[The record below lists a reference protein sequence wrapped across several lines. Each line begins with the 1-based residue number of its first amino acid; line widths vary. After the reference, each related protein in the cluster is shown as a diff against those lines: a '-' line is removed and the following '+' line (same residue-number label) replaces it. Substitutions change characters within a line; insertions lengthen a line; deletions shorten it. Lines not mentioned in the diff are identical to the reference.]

1 MRPAQPPNTELLQQ
15 GMAYHQGGHLQA
27 AAHHYQT
34 VLQSAPRDFHALRLL
49 GIVRL
54 QQGNFPEAEKLLSK
68 AVKQNGNSGDTY
80 YYLGRAFWENKNKE
94 RAIFCLKKCI
104 ALEPRH
110 DTALVMLGFA
120 SVDAGNRTQAL
131 EFFRRAATANPGT
144 ADAWYNMAKL
154 LDATEQSEEVLNC
167 YDRAIAAR
175 PNFWEAWNA
184 KGVVLWTLK
193 RHREALAGFDRAL
206 QLRPNHPETLLWRGN
221 ALFALKQYEQ
231 ALASFRQALSLRPQ
245 YVEALTNIAS
255 AL

>member
-1 MRPAQPPNTELLQQ
+1 MRPARPGNIELLRQ
-15 GMAYHQGGHLQA
+15 GMAYHQDGHPRA
-27 AAHHYQT
+27 AAHPDQR
-34 VLQSAPRDFHALRLL
+34 VLQSPPRDFHALRLL

-54 QQGNFPEAEKLLSK
+54 QQGSFPEAESLLSK
-68 AVKQNGNSGDTY
+68 AVKQNSNSGDTY

-94 RAIFCLKKCI
+94 RAIFCLQKCI
-104 ALEPRH
+104 TLEPRH
-110 DTALVMLGFA
+110 DTALVMLRFA

-131 EFFRRAATANPGT
+131 EFFRRAAAANPGT

-193 RHREALAGFDRAL
+193 RHREALASF
-206 QLRPNHPETLLWRGN
+206 
-221 ALFALKQYEQ
+221 EQ
-231 ALASFRQALSLRPQ
+231 ALAIKPDF
-245 YVEALTNIAS
+245 VEAVVNKAN
-255 AL
+255 ALVDIEKCAE